1 MSKVY
6 AGFAAAFLCAAC
18 VERVDGVALID
29 ARFDTFNGMTVA
41 QFAMDTG
48 LVPYDH
54 FDTNSGRTFLVSGP
68 TSSVFIPPTMGA
80 PGVVA
85 HNQCLIQLMTQN
97 VDGRA
102 TADSWVIQ
110 GTARRGN
117 CANV

>member
-1 MSKVY
+1 MLKAY
-6 AGFAAAFLCAAC
+6 AGIAAAILCAAC

-29 ARFDTFNGMTVA
+29 ARLDSFQGMTVA
-41 QFAMDTG
+41 QFAADTG

-68 TSSVFIPPTMGA
+68 SSSVYIPPTMGA

-97 VDGRA
+97 VDGQA
-102 TADSWVIQ
+102 TADSWVIR
-110 GTARRGN
+110 GTSWRGN